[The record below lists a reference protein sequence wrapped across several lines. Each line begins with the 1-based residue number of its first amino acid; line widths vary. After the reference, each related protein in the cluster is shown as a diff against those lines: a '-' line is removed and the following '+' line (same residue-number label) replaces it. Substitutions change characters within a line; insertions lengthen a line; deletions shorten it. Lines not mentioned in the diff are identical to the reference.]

1 MCCFEVK
8 YKCLE
13 NTPLF
18 SGLSASVTGKKKYEK
33 GWEKG
38 EICAER
44 ERKKEHGSGM
54 VKFVQ
59 QEIK

>member
-1 MCCFEVK
+1 MLGK
-8 YKCLE
+8 YLL
-13 NTPLF
+13 PLRDYQPV
-18 SGLSASVTGKKKYEK
+18 SLGRKNMKRVEKKR
-33 GWEKG
+33 